1 MPRQQRAG
9 GRRPGA
15 TRTREEIL
23 EAAQRSF
30 ADSGY
35 DGTTI
40 RGVAREAGV
49 DPALVLQFFGSK
61 DGLFDAALR
70 ADPPVRDLVTL
81 AGEGEVADL
90 GVRLARRYLELWED
104 PHSGPR
110 MLAVVRAAAAAPSAS
125 AMVTAFMTDAV
136 MLPLAKAIDA
146 DEPELRAALA
156 GAYLLG
162 VATAR
167 YVLRI
172 GPLASLS
179 RQDAASVLGPVV
191 QHHLTG
197 QLRGPSTTGS
207 RMGPSVMSEGV

>member
-1 MPRQQRAG
+1 MSQQKRAG

-15 TRTREEIL
+15 SRTREEIL
-23 EAAQRSF
+23 QAAQRSF
-30 ADSGY
+30 AESGY

-40 RGVAREAGV
+40 RGVARAAGV
-49 DPALVLQFFGSK
+49 DPALVVQFFGSK

-70 ADPPVRDLVTL
+70 ADPPMRDLVTL
-81 AGEGEVADL
+81 AGEGEAADL
-90 GVRLARRYLELWED
+90 GARLARRYLELWED
-104 PHSGPR
+104 PHTGPR
-110 MLAVVRAAAAAPSAS
+110 MLAVVRAATAAPSAS

-136 MLPLAKAIDA
+136 MLPLARAIEA
-146 DEPELRAALA
+146 DEPELRAALT

-172 GPLASLS
+172 GPLASLP
-179 RQDAASVLGPVV
+179 RQDAASILAPVV

-197 QLRGPSTTGS
+197 PLRDPAVQ
-207 RMGPSVMSEGV
+207 RR

>member
-1 MPRQQRAG
+1 MPQQKRAG

-40 RGVAREAGV
+40 RGVARTAGV
-49 DPALVLQFFGSK
+49 DPALVVQFFGSK
-61 DGLFDAALR
+61 DGLFEAALR
-70 ADPPVRDLVTL
+70 ADPPMRDLVTL
-81 AGEGEVADL
+81 AGEGEAADL
-90 GVRLARRYLELWED
+90 GMRLARRYLELWED
-104 PHSGPR
+104 PHTGPR
-110 MLAVVRAAAAAPSAS
+110 MLAVIRAATAAPSAS

-136 MLPLAKAIDA
+136 MLPLARAIDA
-146 DEPELRAALA
+146 DDPELRAALT

-172 GPLASLS
+172 GPLASLP
-179 RQDAASVLGPVV
+179 RQDAASILAPVV

-197 QLRGPSTTGS
+197 RLRDPDVQHHPTG
-207 RMGPSVMSEGV
+207 